1 MKKTIYKSATKH
13 LQNFGFMVDE
23 HEEKE
28 EEHCY
33 AEKDESALIIRTD
46 SDGGLMFETRIYW
59 TMNCHLNEELLL
71 FLSNT
76 LNFKSKCSSFTLL
89 DDMTIG
95 VKAVYMGGYSKEK
108 FAEFLE
114 NWVWDTTELIF
125 SDRSPVIMH
134 LMTNSNEL
142 AYA

>member
-23 HEEKE
+23 HEEKQG
-28 EEHCY
+28 EHCY

-59 TMNCHLNEELLL
+59 TVNCHLSEESLLY
-71 FLSNT
+71 FSNT
-76 LNFKSKCSSFTLL
+76 LNSKSKCSVFTAWE
-89 DDMTIG
+89 DITIG
-95 VKAVYMGGYSKEK
+95 VKAVYMGSYSKKK
-108 FAEFLE
+108 FSEFLE

-125 SDRSPVIMH
+125 SDRSPVIMD
-134 LMTNSNEL
+134 LMINSNEL
-142 AYA
+142 AHA